1 MQPILTPEIEAVL
14 RRYMEIQQEERRVQE
29 EKRSLQ
35 LALFEYLKD
44 APGREWHVTVADRR
58 VKVTHDESTR
68 VTYDEKALAARLG
81 ARYLEILA
89 VDPKKLREQER
100 LVEPYLRP
108 VLLQIGSPDRDKIRK
123 GIEAGLFSSED
134 FKGAFVK
141 TVKPFIAVSVA
152 EAGRLAQTAP
162 Q

>member
-1 MQPILTPEIEAVL
+1 MPPVLTPEIEVVL
-14 RRYMEIQQEERRVQE
+14 RRYMEIQQEERRIQE

-35 LALFEYLKD
+35 LALFEHLKN
-44 APGREWHVTVADRR
+44 APGREWYVTVADRR
-58 VKVTHDESTR
+58 VKVTHDQWTR

-81 ARYLEILA
+81 DRYLEILA
-89 VDPKKLREQER
+89 VDPKKLREHEC

-123 GIEAGLFSSED
+123 GIETGLFSSED

-141 TVKPFIAVSVA
+141 TVKPFIAVSVSEPA
-152 EAGRLAQTAP
+152 R
-162 Q
+162 